1 MKLLDKYLWKATLSG
16 LLIAWLALVTL
27 DVFFSFIDEARKTSE
42 LYTTGQALIYLVY
55 TLPGRFYEFFP
66 TAILIGTLLGL
77 GNLAANSE
85 FIAMRAAGF
94 SIKQITYSVAKLGI
108 LLAVLLFAMGEWI
121 VPNADLQ
128 ARNFKA
134 HLKNKNITM
143 TGGSGLWLKDDDKL
157 LNIGRMLSS
166 NELSDISIYA
176 FKPDFSGLAY
186 LQTIKL
192 ARNSETGWI
201 LNDIHTSKFE
211 EENIEKTVIMKE
223 TDAEFLN
230 DEILEIATVD
240 PEQLSTRSLEK
251 IIQHQKDNQISSSR
265 FELIFWKRFSTP
277 LSAIVMLI
285 IAMPLLF
292 GSNRGGGAGQRIFWG
307 ILIGI
312 LFFLANRFI
321 NELGVVYGFSPILS
335 AFVPSL
341 LFLSL
346 GLFALKRV
354 G

>member
-1 MKLLDKYLWKATLSG
+1 MKLLDKYLWRATLSG
-16 LLIAWLALVTL
+16 LLIAWIALVSL
-27 DVFFSFIDEARKTSE
+27 DVFFAFINEARKTNE
-42 LYTTGQALIYLVY
+42 LYTTSQALIYLIY

-94 SIKQITYSVAKLGI
+94 SIKKITFSIAKLGL
-108 LLAVLLFAMGEWI
+108 LLAILLFAIGEWV
-121 VPNADLQ
+121 VPDADLQ

-143 TGGSGLWLKDDDKL
+143 TGGSGLWLKEKDKL
-157 LNIGRMLSS
+157 LNIGRVLS
-166 NELSDISIYA
+166 NNQLSDISIYA
-176 FKPDFSGLAY
+176 FKENYSGLEY
-186 LQTIKL
+186 LQTIKV
-192 ARNSETGWI
+192 AKNSEKGW
-201 LNDIHTSKFE
+201 LLEDIRTSRFE
-211 EENIEKTVIMKE
+211 NEKVTKTTVKKR
-223 TDAEFLN
+223 TDMNFLN
-230 DEILEIATVD
+230 DDILDIATVE
-240 PEQLSTRSLEK
+240 PEQLSTRSLDK
-251 IIQHQKDNQISSSR
+251 IIKHQKDNQISTSR
-265 FELIFWKRFSTP
+265 FELVFWKRFSTP
-277 LSAIVMLI
+277 LSAIVMLV

-292 GSNRGGGAGQRIFWG
+292 GSNRGGGAGQRIFIG

-321 NELGVVYGFSPILS
+321 NELGVVYGFSPMLS
-335 AFVPSL
+335 AFMPSL
-341 LFLSL
+341 FFLAL